1 MNLFL
6 HGQEDFDAVRGDT
19 LRAPIFIKDEQL
31 EAFDCVIANPPFSLK
46 E

>member
-6 HGQEDFDAVRGDT
+6 HGVEDFDVVRGDT
-19 LRAPIFIKDEQL
+19 LRQPAFHAGDSL
-31 EAFDCVIANPPFSLK
+31 AAFDCVIANPPFSL